1 MVSTS
6 FYDQLDE
13 RISKVIAD
21 PKWQPADSDEPSETD
36 ASLGELLAVA
46 SDLRMMPSAG
56 FKAKLKADLVGTEP
70 PQTVASRES
79 NEESILP
86 TLCGEGYN
94 AYPVHRYSFAASV
107 VLHGVALALMV
118 WSGLWVGAHKHE
130 IKQQVVAL
138 VTDVSPYI
146 LPAAKDQAG
155 GGGGGGDRDKL
166 AASKGAAP
174 KFAREQVTP
183 PAVVLRNDHP
193 QLAVEPTVVG
203 PPDIKLPSF
212 PTTGDPMAKIFG
224 PPSNGT
230 GSNGGIGSGGGGGI
244 GSGNGPGVGPGY
256 GGGIG
261 GGAYR
266 VGGGVS
272 APRVLYSPDPEYSD
286 EARKAKYQGSVV
298 LWIIVGADGRV
309 RDVRVQR
316 TLGLGLDEKAIE
328 AVRKWRFEP
337 AMKNGQ
343 PVAVQVNVEVNFR
356 LY

>member
-1 MVSTS
+1 MASTS
-6 FYDQLDE
+6 FYDRLDE
-13 RISKVIAD
+13 RISRVIAD
-21 PKWQPADSDEPSETD
+21 PEWQPVDSAEASETD
-36 ASLGELLAVA
+36 TSLGELLAVA
-46 SDLRMMPSAG
+46 ADLRMMPSSD
-56 FKAKLKADLVGTEP
+56 FKAKLKADLMGARMPAVVAL
-70 PQTVASRES
+70 TVSEQA
-79 NEESILP
+79 SILP

-107 VLHGVALALMV
+107 VLHGATLALMV
-118 WSGLWVGAHKHE
+118 WSGLWVGTHKRE

-138 VTDVSPYI
+138 VTDVSPYV
-146 LPAAKDQAG
+146 LPPAKDQAG

-174 KFAREQVTP
+174 KFAREQITP
-183 PAVVLRNDHP
+183 PAVVLRNDNP

-212 PTTGDPMAKIFG
+212 PTTGDPMAKVFG

-230 GSNGGIGSGGGGGI
+230 GAGGGI
-244 GSGNGPGVGPGY
+244 GSGSGGGIGSGYGPGVGPGY
-256 GGGIG
+256 GGGTG
-261 GGAYR
+261 GGVYR

-286 EARKAKYQGSVV
+286 EARKAKYQGTVV
-298 LWIIVGADGRV
+298 LWIIVGPDGRT

-343 PVAVQVNVEVNFR
+343 PVAVQVNVEINFR